1 MSTTAT
7 PPTVTCTLGQ
17 RMAEGKIPPAETL
30 RLAMILADKLRKMH
44 DAGSA
49 HGAVSAS
56 TVVIDGAGLELLP
69 GLSPAGLITPYTA
82 PELLAGATADARS
95 DIFSFAAIL
104 YEMLTGHRAFEGD
117 TAAALAADIAQRSP
131 APTGSPAVDRLLGPC
146 LAKDPAAR
154 PQRMQR
160 ILLELKLLSVAA
172 RRAETPTPDRVA
184 EALATIRTDARQMET
199 RVAERLEEH
208 QRNVADLERSA
219 ADALGSLRE
228 QIAAVSTQ
236 LSAAQEQA
244 KHAEESYAAA
254 GEQITARVGQNLD
267 AILERLTRIEQNVDG
282 LGQRM
287 AATEQGLATLRE
299 RASGFQEQVDAD
311 LHGFEQTLKGQAAA
325 IDSARTAMAQTD
337 DLVERV
343 VEALELLQT
352 TVIEQAEA
360 RCA

>member
-17 RMAEGKIPPAETL
+17 RMAEGKIPPTEAL
-30 RLAMILADKLRKMH
+30 RLAMILADRLRKMH
-44 DAGSA
+44 DAGSV

-82 PELLAGATADARS
+82 PELLAGAAADARS
-95 DIFSFAAIL
+95 DIFSLATIV
-104 YEMLTGHRAFEGD
+104 YEMLTGRRAFQGD
-117 TAAALAADIAQRSP
+117 TAAELAADIAQNSP
-131 APTGSPAVDRLLGPC
+131 APTGSPTVDRVLGPC

-154 PQRMQR
+154 PQRMQK

-172 RRAETPTPDRVA
+172 RRAETPTPDRAA
-184 EALATIRTDARQMET
+184 EALGAIRNEVRQIET
-199 RVAERLEEH
+199 RVGGRLEEH
-208 QRNVADLERSA
+208 ERIVADLERSA

-244 KHAEESYAAA
+244 RRAEESYAAT
-254 GEQITARVGQNLD
+254 GEQVMARVAENLN
-267 AILERLTRIEQNVDG
+267 AVLERVTRIEQNLDG
-282 LGQRM
+282 FGQRL
-287 AATEQGLATLRE
+287 AATEQGLETLRE
-299 RASGFQEQVDAD
+299 RSLGFEEQVDAD
-311 LHGFEQTLKGQAAA
+311 LHGFEQVLKGQAAA

-360 RCA
+360 CCA